1 MSLYYQS
8 YSGNYVGKLHADI
21 AASCVAGKERM
32 NLPVT
37 PALVEAEQPEHLRH
51 DVKQRLAH
59 YRRIS
64 PRIKPAA
71 DLPLISRSA
80 ETLCGTAKAR
90 F

>member
-1 MSLYYQS
+1 M
-8 YSGNYVGKLHADI
+8 
-21 AASCVAGKERM
+21 
-32 NLPVT
+32 
-37 PALVEAEQPEHLRH
+37 EAEQPEHLRH
-51 DVKQRLAH
+51 YFKQRLAH